1 MARVTTSLSADD
13 LSRLIDGLQE
23 TPHIDQDEPDQAH
36 TAQLLQRLLCLF
48 DQVMKEEL
56 QPYENAGDGHTLE
69 EIADL
74 VFG

>member
-1 MARVTTSLSADD
+1 MARVTTALSADD

-23 TPHIDQDEPDQAH
+23 TPHLDQDEPDQAH
-36 TAQLLQRLLCLF
+36 TAYLLQRLLCLF

-56 QPYENAGDGHTLE
+56 QPYESPDGARTVD

>member
-1 MARVTTSLSADD
+1 MARVTTSLSADE
-13 LSRLIDGLQE
+13 LCRLIDGLQE
-23 TPHIDQDEPDQAH
+23 TPHLDKDEMDQAH

-48 DQVMKEEL
+48 DQLMMAEL

>member
-1 MARVTTSLSADD
+1 MARITTALSADD

-23 TPHIDQDEPDQAH
+23 TPHLDQDEPDQAH
-36 TAQLLQRLLCLF
+36 TAQLLQRLLNLF

-56 QPYENAGDGHTLE
+56 QPYESADHGHTIE

-74 VFG
+74 VFS

>member
-23 TPHIDQDEPDQAH
+23 TPHLDHDEMDQAH
-36 TAQLLQRLLCLF
+36 TAHLLQRLLCLF

-56 QPYENAGDGHTLE
+56 QPYES
-69 EIADL
+69 ADH
-74 VFG
+74 